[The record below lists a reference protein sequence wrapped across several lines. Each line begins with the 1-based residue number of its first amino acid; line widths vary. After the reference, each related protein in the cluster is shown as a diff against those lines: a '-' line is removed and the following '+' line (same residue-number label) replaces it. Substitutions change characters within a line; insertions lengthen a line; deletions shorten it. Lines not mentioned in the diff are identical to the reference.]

1 MSFTDVR
8 PYFRERIKSA
18 APKLAEWKDGFNEE
32 NIPATL
38 IQKSC
43 FHILVGRFQMVK
55 RNQNGCHEFSG
66 VATVNLYADGTKDP
80 QKCIDEIIATGQAI
94 AIESIKAKNR
104 ATQPSL
110 KNVELGNF
118 DPSALSI
125 SNDNKIR
132 LTMDFNITIYLDT
145 EERP

>member
-8 PYFRERIKSA
+8 PYFRARIETA
-18 APKLAEWKDGFNEE
+18 APKLKEWTDGFNQE

-38 IQKSC
+38 IQRGC
-43 FHILVGRFQMVK
+43 FHIAVGRFQLVK
-55 RNQNGCHEFSG
+55 RNQNGCFEFAG
-66 VATVNLYADGTKDP
+66 VATLNLYADGTKDP

-94 AIESIKAKNR
+94 AIESLKAKNR
-104 ATQPSL
+104 ATQPSI
-110 KNVELGNF
+110 KNVDLGNF

-132 LTMDFNITIYLDT
+132 LTMDFNLTIYLDI